1 MASSNPFDFFNDEMY
16 SVKPKEW
23 ALAKKYLVPNGDLKL
38 PRGNKKISENKEKK
52 RRFGQKS
59 FSTRNQ
65 EKYGS
70 QGAQELQAL
79 HHSMLHIDGKLLAV
93 LPHTPELSEGKV
105 DPAIV
110 GAGNFGKVKYA
121 IDENNQPYVVKIE
134 TKGVR
139 QASDDEYH
147 CMQEVGWDV
156 RTAERVL
163 PKGQKQRSPRYKT

>member
-1 MASSNPFDFFNDEMY
+1 
-16 SVKPKEW
+16 
-23 ALAKKYLVPNGDLKL
+23 
-38 PRGNKKISENKEKK
+38 
-52 RRFGQKS
+52 
-59 FSTRNQ
+59 
-65 EKYGS
+65 
-70 QGAQELQAL
+70 
-79 HHSMLHIDGKLLAV
+79 MLHIDGKLLAV